1 MVDPARAGNS
11 KSRHAHPGDD
21 MNNDRCKIV
30 GQGGVELVQLSM
42 EENRITIRTAPSS
55 SFMTQ
60 PVGGAEAP
68 IVMPREHAE
77 ALAFILRN
85 SSIREFQAAKVI
97 RVD

>member
-1 MVDPARAGNS
+1 
-11 KSRHAHPGDD
+11 

-30 GQGGVELVQLSM
+30 GEGGVELVQLAM
-42 EENRITIRTAPSS
+42 EEGRISIRTAPSS

-60 PVGGAEAP
+60 PVGGAEPP

-85 SSIREFQAAKVI
+85 SSIREFQSAKVV
-97 RVD
+97 RAD